1 MCMCAH
7 VPMCVH
13 NIYIYAYTC
22 VGTVEERP
30 TMKHLIK
37 VIRIKNIGIAVRW
50 YELGLELV
58 DDNNILQLI
67 TADHGNDTYTCCR
80 KMFHKWLERIPD
92 ASWNNLVSALNKI
105 GMENAA
111 NIVSEQFISSGN

>member
-1 MCMCAH
+1 MCICAH

-13 NIYIYAYTC
+13 NIYIHTYTC

-30 TMKHLIK
+30 TMKHLIE

-67 TADHGNDTYTCCR
+67 TADHGNDTRTCCR
-80 KMFHKWLERIPD
+80 KMFEKWLERIPG
-92 ASWNNLVSALNKI
+92 ASWNRLVAALNKI
-105 GMENAA
+105 GMKNAA
-111 NIVSEQFISSGN
+111 NIVSEQFISGS